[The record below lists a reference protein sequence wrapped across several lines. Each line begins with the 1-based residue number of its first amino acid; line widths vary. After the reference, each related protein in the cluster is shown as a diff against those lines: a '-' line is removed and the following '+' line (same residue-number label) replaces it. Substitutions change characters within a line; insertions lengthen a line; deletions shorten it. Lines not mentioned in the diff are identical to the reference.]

1 MHACQACQPA
11 RVSLT
16 VGVDGSRRQQVEENK
31 NTPQGATFVFLSSKD
46 ADLRDL
52 ESTRACFQKH
62 KPTHVIHLAA
72 MVGGLFKNMRY
83 KVEMMTENMII
94 NQNVLQCAHEC
105 GVDRCV
111 SMTST
116 CVFPDKIEYPITEDQ
131 IHAGPPHSSN
141 EGYAYAKRMV
151 EVLSR
156 MYNEQHGRSYL
167 TVIPTNVF
175 GPHDNYSIDD
185 GHVAPGLMHKC
196 YKAKQTGEDLPI
208 WGSGKPL
215 RQFIFSRDLA
225 DLVIWSTLTYDGKE
239 SLMLSPDEA
248 DEISI
253 ADLAYTIADCMDFP
267 RDKLK
272 FDTSKSDGQYKKTVT
287 NLRLRSLRPDYTF
300 TLFKDAMQTSTD
312 WFQANYAT
320 CRK

>member
-1 MHACQACQPA
+1 MAEK
-11 RVSLT
+11 RVLVT
-16 VGVDGSRRQQVEENK
+16 GGTGLVGKGIEWQVENK
-31 NTPQGATFVFLSSKD
+31 NPMCEGVKFIFLSSKD
-46 ADLRDL
+46 ADLRNL
-52 ESTRACFQKH
+52 EQTRAAFEKH

-72 MVGGLFKNMRY
+72 RVGGLFKNMRS
-83 KVEMMTENMII
+83 KVEMMAENINI
-94 NQNVLQCAHEC
+94 NQNVLQCAHEQ
-105 GVDRCV
+105 GVKRCV

-116 CVFPDKIEYPITEDQ
+116 CVFPDKIQYPIEEDS
-131 IHAGPPHSSN
+131 IHDGPPHPSN

-156 MYNEQHGRSYL
+156 AYNEQYGHTYL

-175 GPHDNYSIDD
+175 GPYDNYSIED

-196 YKAKQTGEDLPI
+196 KLAKEKGENLTV

-225 DLVIWSTLTYDGKE
+225 DCVIWATLVYDGQQ
-239 SLMLSPDEA
+239 SLMLSPDEE

-253 ADLAYTIADCMDFP
+253 ATLATTVATCMDFP
-267 RDKLK
+267 LDKLV
-272 FDTSKSDGQYKKTVT
+272 FDTSKADGQFKKTVS
-287 NLRLRSLRPDYTF
+287 NKRLRSLRPDFKF
-300 TLFKDAMQTSTD
+300 TPFQEAMKASTD
-312 WFQANYAT
+312 WFVANYDT